1 MTPRVHLSVDRNGPP
16 VLYAI
21 YTMFAAVVALAGPAP
36 SLPSL
41 RHPGEVRC
49 PGCGALGGEHLGDPA
64 RPAAGPGRRPV
75 RRLGARRP
83 AEHVPDVVPC
93 RAGLPALGEAAPPQ
107 RGMAGRLA
115 SVAGG
120 YEPPPGY

>member
-1 MTPRVHLSVDRNGPP
+1 MTPRVHLSVGRNGAP

-36 SLPSL
+36 SLRSL
-41 RHPGEVRC
+41 QHPGEVRC
-49 PGCGALGGEHLGDPA
+49 PGCGALRGEHLGDPA
-64 RPAAGPGRRPV
+64 GQQRDLAGPPV

-83 AEHVPDVVPC
+83 AEHVPGVVPC
-93 RAGLPALGEAAPPQ
+93 RAGLPALAEAVPPQ
-107 RGMAGRLA
+107 RGLTGRLA

-120 YEPPPGY
+120 YEPPPGH